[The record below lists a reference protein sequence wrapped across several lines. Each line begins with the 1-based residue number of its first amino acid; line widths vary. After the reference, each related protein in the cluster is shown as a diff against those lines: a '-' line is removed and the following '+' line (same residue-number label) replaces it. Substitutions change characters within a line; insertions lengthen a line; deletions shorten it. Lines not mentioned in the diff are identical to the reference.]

1 MQGLNP
7 DKKVA
12 LWLLLL
18 CSVVL
23 GLQSARADVVTD

>member
-12 LWLLLL
+12 LWLL